1 MDITISDQLK
11 RDAINFFQ
19 NVDADALRE
28 DLLEIFVQ
36 YVTSQ
41 HDKLPADFENMG
53 GRFTLLM
60 DFLKNVGRIKKG
72 QTN

>member
-1 MDITISDQLK
+1 MDITTSDQLK
-11 RDAINFFQ
+11 RDALNFFQ

-36 YVTSQ
+36 YVTFQ

-60 DFLKNVGRIKKG
+60 DFLKNIDRIKKG
-72 QTN
+72 QAG